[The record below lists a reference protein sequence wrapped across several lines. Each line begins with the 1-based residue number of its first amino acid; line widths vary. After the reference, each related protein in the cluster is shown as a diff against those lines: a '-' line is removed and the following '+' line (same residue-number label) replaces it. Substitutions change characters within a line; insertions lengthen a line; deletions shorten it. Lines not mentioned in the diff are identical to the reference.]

1 MKITQEIKSKLR
13 ENYEQLAFLETIN
26 AFYQIKGLVTENSGK
41 KNSYYAEEALY
52 QLHQLF
58 LNLLR
63 EDHTIK
69 GSEVRKIQR
78 LINVIE
84 EDMNR
89 VASNTG
95 IILDTVHK
103 VRDFFTNSEGEGNFL
118 KANRNLPLRRN

>member
-1 MKITQEIKSKLR
+1 VKITREIKDKLR
-13 ENYEQLAFLETIN
+13 ENYEKLAFLEAID

-41 KNSYYAEEALY
+41 KNSYHAEEALY

-58 LNLLR
+58 LTLLP
-63 EDHTIK
+63 EDHIIK

>member
-13 ENYEQLAFLETIN
+13 ENYERLAFLEAIN

-41 KNSYYAEEALY
+41 KSSYHAEEALY

-58 LNLLR
+58 LNLLQ

-78 LINVIE
+78 LINIIE

-89 VASNTG
+89 ITSNTG
-95 IILDTVHK
+95 IILDTVQK
-103 VRDFFTNSEGEGNFL
+103 IRGVFTN
-118 KANRNLPLRRN
+118 